1 MQLVTKSRFLV
12 QPEASS
18 HRSRRKLSSELASE
32 SCTSINKFL
41 VRLIRGKSWKS
52 LLQRGQDFPRGV
64 LVCAVAALCGC
75 AVGPDY
81 YLSGVEVPV
90 SYGSSWTTAVTQDD
104 LTQPEILRWWRTLR
118 DRELDRLVER
128 AIECNP
134 DIEIALTRVQA
145 FRTQEIVVIG
155 NALPQVGA
163 SGTVAAGTGTD
174 LTKGR
179 VAQSIRAGD
188 ATTGLQHIDRMAG
201 FDAQWEL
208 DLFGKYR
215 RLLEAVRDDAQAM
228 FELRNAVLISVV
240 ADVASSYVDI
250 RALQLRLR
258 IAQKAV
264 DAAQK
269 NVTFTQSRF
278 ERGLT
283 NELDATLAKRELA
296 TLQAVLPQLKSAI
309 SVDESRLS
317 VLLGAYSPEIIPEL
331 RSSARLPRVP
341 SRPRAGAPADLL
353 RRRPDIRQ
361 AERVLAAA
369 TARIGVA
376 TADLFP
382 AVTFTAGFGVQGGEP
397 TGGSTKPIGNPI
409 WSAGPGGYWPL
420 LDFGRLDALIDIQ
433 ELQAHAMLVAY
444 KKTIL
449 VAVEEVDDAIKL
461 LRAQQQRLRELSVAL
476 EQSKRA
482 VTLATDRYE
491 TGLTDFL
498 NVLDAERQEFA
509 IEDQE
514 AVAEEAVVLQYIS
527 LYKALGGGWELYD
540 ELPPLKEAQPALL
553 ASARRLT
560 NDWH

>member
-1 MQLVTKSRFLV
+1 MQVVTKSRFLM
-12 QPEASS
+12 A
-18 HRSRRKLSSELASE
+18 
-32 SCTSINKFL
+32 
-41 VRLIRGKSWKS
+41 
-52 LLQRGQDFPRGV
+52 
-64 LVCAVAALCGC
+64 CAVAALCGC

-81 YLSGVEVPV
+81 HLSEVAVPV
-90 SYGSSWTTAVTQDD
+90 SYGSTWKAVVTQDD
-104 LTQPEILRWWRTLR
+104 LPQPKILRWWHTLH
-118 DRELDRLVER
+118 DRELNRLVEH

-134 DIEIALTRVQA
+134 DIEIALTRVQE
-145 FRTQEIVVIG
+145 FRTREIVVIG

-188 ATTGLQHIDRMAG
+188 ATTGLQHLDRMVG

-215 RLLEAVRDDAQAM
+215 RLLEAVRDDAEAM

-250 RALQLRLR
+250 RALQMRLN

-283 NELDATLAKRELA
+283 NELDVTLAKRELA
-296 TLQAVLPQLKSAI
+296 TVQALLPQLQSAI
-309 SVDESRLS
+309 ALDESRLS
-317 VLLGAYSPEIIPEL
+317 VLLGTYSPEIIPEL
-331 RSSARLPRVP
+331 RSSAGLPRVP
-341 SRPRAGAPADLL
+341 SRLRAGVPADLL
-353 RRRPDIRQ
+353 RRRPDVRQ
-361 AERVLAAA
+361 AERALAAA
-369 TARIGVA
+369 TARIGVE
-376 TADLFP
+376 TANLFP
-382 AVTFTAGFGVQGGEP
+382 DVTFTAGVGLQGGEP
-397 TGGSTKPIGNPI
+397 TGGTTKPIGNPI

-433 ELQAHAMLVAY
+433 ELQAHELFVNY

-461 LRAQQQRLRELSVAL
+461 FRAQQQRLRELSVAL

-482 VTLATDRYE
+482 VALATERYE

-509 IEDQE
+509 IEDQN
-514 AVAEEAVVLQYIS
+514 AIAQEAVVIQYIA

-540 ELPPLKEAQPALL
+540 ELPPLKEAQPALV
-553 ASARRLT
+553 ATVRRLT